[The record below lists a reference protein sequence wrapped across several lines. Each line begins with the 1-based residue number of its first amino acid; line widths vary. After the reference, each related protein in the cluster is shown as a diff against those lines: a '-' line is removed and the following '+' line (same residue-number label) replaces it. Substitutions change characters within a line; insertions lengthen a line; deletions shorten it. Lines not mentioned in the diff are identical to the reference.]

1 MTAPPQTVRPD
12 LRRSVTAAA
21 ENRPGVYR
29 FLGPRGE
36 VLYVGKSI
44 RVRTRLLSYFRGEK
58 GGREAELVRTARN
71 VEWDYVPNE
80 FEALLRELRLIQSFR
95 PRFNVRHRR
104 RRRFAWIRLTPGPA
118 PRLVATR
125 APRKDGSRY
134 FGPFPA
140 ARALP
145 RTLRELAH
153 VTGLRD
159 CPQKTPIHFADQLD
173 LLGTHRT
180 PLCIRG
186 ETGTCPAPCAAHC
199 TQGEYREGVRRVEA
213 FLTGESDEVP
223 RLLRARM
230 TEASRAREFERA
242 ARLRDRAQRLEELQE
257 RVVDF
262 HRHLHRLSFVY
273 HIEGTRPGEDRRY
286 LIVAG
291 RVRHTFSGREAVHG
305 DDPKVSPQRLHRIL
319 REPRDN
325 PWTLSATQREEL
337 FLVIRWFRQRPG
349 ELECTRPLEELL
361 S

>member
-1 MTAPPQTVRPD
+1 
-12 LRRSVTAAA
+12 
-21 ENRPGVYR
+21 VYR

-44 RVRTRLLSYFRGEK
+44 RIRTRLLSYFRGEK
-58 GGREAELVRTARN
+58 GGREAELVRTARS

-125 APRKDGSRY
+125 TPRGDGSRY

-140 ARALP
+140 SRALP

-153 VTGLRD
+153 VAGLRD
-159 CPQKTPIHFADQLD
+159 CPDKTPIHFADQLD
-173 LLGTHRT
+173 LLGTPRT

-186 ETGTCPAPCAAHC
+186 ETGTCPAPCAALC
-199 TQGEYREGVRRVEA
+199 TQEEYREGVRRVEA
-213 FLTGESDEVP
+213 FLTGASDELP

-230 TEASRAREFERA
+230 KEAARAREFERA
-242 ARLRDRAQRLEELQE
+242 ARLRDRAQRMEDLQE
-257 RVVDF
+257 RVVEF

-273 HIEGTRPGEDRRY
+273 HIQGAGPDEDRRY
-286 LIVAG
+286 LIVGG
-291 RVRHTFSGREAVHG
+291 RVRHTFSGRDPTHG
-305 DDPKVSPQRLHRIL
+305 EVLGASPQRLRRIL
-319 REPRDN
+319 REPPEH
-325 PWTLSATQREEL
+325 PWTLSSAQREEL

-349 ELECTRPLEELL
+349 ELERTRPLEELL
-361 S
+361 T